1 MLRSGSKL
9 LRVNQCITVLCK
21 IAEHDSN
28 MDLFCKG
35 YQGLI
40 LQFSVSSYCCCGGGW
55 FKRADYCYYYHFIRF
70 HMNLK
75 LKHVAK
81 LTSVDLQDYTLIDHL
96 IVCVVWQLWVYIHR
110 EHRSSFF
117 PCHTHWND
125 HSHLSLA
132 LLWLAQHPILA
143 PLKIEEKIFL
153 YYKNR
158 LRISESATL
167 LLLPIS

>member
-1 MLRSGSKL
+1 MLCSGGKL
-9 LRVNQCITVLCK
+9 LPVNQCITVLCN
-21 IAEHDSN
+21 IADHDSN
-28 MDLFCKG
+28 IDLFCKG

-40 LQFSVSSYCCCGGGW
+40 LQFMVSSYCCCGGGVW
-55 FKRADYCYYYHFIRF
+55 FIRANHYYHSIFF

-75 LKHVAK
+75 LKPVVS

-117 PCHTHWND
+117 PCHTHWSD
-125 HSHLSLA
+125 HSHLLLA

-153 YYKNR
+153 YYKHR

-167 LLLPIS
+167 LLLPVS